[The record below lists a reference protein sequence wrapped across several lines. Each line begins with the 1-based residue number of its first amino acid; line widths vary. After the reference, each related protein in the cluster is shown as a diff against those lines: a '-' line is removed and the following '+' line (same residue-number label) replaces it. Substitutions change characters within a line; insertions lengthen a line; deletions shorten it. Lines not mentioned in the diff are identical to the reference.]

1 MINPVTLPIYTHL
14 IPALILL
21 LASLTT
27 SPPIPDLLPPLPPTP
42 QSLLHL
48 TTHTATLTLLLS
60 TLYHVHQHKSPQPS
74 STLYLRLDQLGII
87 LLIVVNSITGIYFGF
102 YEDTPIRDGYMVL
115 ILSLSI
121 FPITTHLLL
130 PSRYTSSPEYN
141 TLRIISLLLP
151 ALSAVIPIFHGYLLH
166 GGEYL
171 LSVGVGWYVSEGVV
185 VLFGVCVYLMRFPER
200 WYTSLWTEVCT
211 SHVVW
216 HVCVVVGIGFHIM
229 GVRQAVRFWFE

>member
-21 LASLTT
+21 VT
-27 SPPIPDLLPPLPPTP
+27 PIPITPLPNLLLLPPTS
-42 QSLLHL
+42 Q
-48 TTHTATLTLLLS
+48 TLTLLLS
-60 TLYHVHQHKSPQPS
+60 TLYHVHEYKSPQTS

-102 YEDTPIRDGYMVL
+102 YEDTSIRDGYMVL
-115 ILSLSI
+115 IFSLSI

-141 TLRIISLLLP
+141 TLRIISLTVP

-171 LSVGVGWYVSEGVV
+171 LSVGVGWYISEGVV
-185 VLFGVCVYLMRFPER
+185 VLLGVFVF
-200 WYTSLWTEVCT
+200 T
-211 SHVVW
+211 SHVSPSG
-216 HVCVVVGIGFHIM
+216 GILHSSGRSFHFM
-229 GVRQAVRFWFE
+229 GVMQAVRFWFE